1 MTEIHTSSNNSSI
14 SVTELNILIKD
25 ELKKNIPTKLCIKGE
40 LSGYKKYGT
49 TIYSSLKDD
58 TSSINIIKFKANQDN
73 FNNGDLVLINGN
85 VDYYIK
91 NGNINFLCNKMESA
105 GEGNIQKKLNDLKNK
120 YENLGYFDNKKTFPK
135 QIKSIGIITAKD
147 GAALQDILFVLNS
160 HKFTGNI
167 YIKNSPVQGIDC
179 PRGICDG
186 IKYFNQFN
194 INDKNN
200 QNKQN
205 NKVDL
210 IMITRGGGGIDDLI
224 GFSHPDVIEEIHK
237 STIFTMSAVGHEID
251 NMLSDFVADIRAPTP
266 SIGAEIICKNCI
278 NKNQLIENY
287 KEKLHFSK
295 NIIINKIDII
305 KKNFFSIKKKMY
317 TSLYDKNNDKIDRLD
332 KILNDLVNNRFRN
345 IRNDIDKLKSNID
358 LLKNNE
364 YNAMIIKN
372 NKIIKSIDDINS
384 EENSEENIYEIK
396 INGKIKK
403 VKIIPVE

>member
-1 MTEIHTSSNNSSI
+1 MNTTDNESI
-14 SVTELNILIKD
+14 LTVTELNILIKD
-25 ELKKNIPTKLCIKGE
+25 EIKKVIPSKINISGE
-40 LSGYKKYGT
+40 LSGYKKHGT

-73 FNNGDLVLINGN
+73 FKNGDLVLINGN

-120 YENLGYFDNKKTFPK
+120 YKNLGYFDNKKTFPK

-160 HKFTGNI
+160 HKFTANI

-186 IKYFNQFN
+186 IKFFNQSL
-194 INDKNN
+194 
-200 QNKQN
+200 N

-210 IMITRGGGGIDDLI
+210 IMITRGGGSIDDLI

-237 STIFTMSAVGHEID
+237 SNIFTMSAVGHEID
-251 NMLSDFVADIRAPTP
+251 NMLSDYVADIRAPTP
-266 SIGAEIICKNCI
+266 SIGAEIICKNCV

-295 NIIINKIDII
+295 SIIINKIDNI
-305 KKNFFSIKKKMY
+305 KNNFFSIKKKMY
-317 TSLYDKNNDKIDRLD
+317 MILYDKNFNKIDKID
-332 KILNDLVNNRFRN
+332 KILNDLVINRFRN

-364 YNAMIIKN
+364 YNAIIIRN
-372 NKIIKSIDDINS
+372 NKIIKSVDDIKN
-384 EENSEENIYEIK
+384 NKKNDDDNIYEIK
-396 INGKIKK
+396 INGQIKK